1 MKKQIS
7 KFLASATTILMLLTP
22 YVALASSGQGTVSAF
37 NTIAGS
43 SVTSSSSQYLANQS
57 IQKSNVTV
65 DRTVIQNDGMDS
77 ATLQVQLMDAFGN
90 PYSGHAVMLVSSRN
104 NDVIK
109 ALNSSGISDRSG
121 KTSFAVSSLDKGV
134 STFSVIDS
142 TANVV
147 LDQRPQVAFLSS
159 QQYMQDVGGDF
170 NFIDVAQAANFGALS
185 QFQISDF
192 PASIQSGQ
200 NVSFKITAQDSS
212 NQTVQDYVGTVHFSA
227 EGDNSN
233 NVSLPVDYTFKAT
246 DLGVHQFSLG
256 LSFTSN
262 GTYKV
267 NVNDLSN
274 VLLKGTA
281 SVTVGNQSQQGSQQ
295 NLTKP
300 LITTP
305 VAGSF
310 SQKNQSITGSAPAGY
325 TVKIFDN
332 QQEMGTVQADNAGK
346 FTYQTIPLVDGVHK
360 FYVVA
365 LDQNQTIQGTSD
377 PVQITIDTT
386 PPTLDQITL
395 TPADNVKPGEAIS
408 IDVVSEENLS
418 QSAAVFNSDIVSLN
432 PSLDKPGHYI
442 ASIQAPNT
450 AGAYPVDIILVDQL
464 GNEGSYKGKA
474 QVTVTE
480 TVTTQQSQQTQTMQ
494 QTQATQQGGQFAGRV
509 SGVISYGGDKKVV
522 LVWQA
527 LTAPNEIIKHYRIY
541 FGNNASDLKDYADTK
556 DASTTWYVPSLE
568 NGKQYYF
575 AVTAFDDAGN
585 ETSMKS
591 DLVTGIPFA
600 SEVSALPQAATDVLN
615 TVNDLHASALAAI
628 GTMPKQNDYGPEL
641 IWVLSGS
648 GLVSMTIQ
656 KIRRKLK
663 K

>member
-7 KFLASATTILMLLTP
+7 KFLASATTILMFLTP
-22 YVALASSGQGTVSAF
+22 YVALASSGQVTVSAVS
-37 NTIAGS
+37 A
-43 SVTSSSSQYLANQS
+43 
-57 IQKSNVTV
+57 QKSNVTV
-65 DRTVIQNDGMDS
+65 SRTVIQNDGRDS
-77 ATLQVQLMDAFGN
+77 ATLQVQLMDAFGT
-90 PYSGHAVMLVSSRN
+90 PYPGHAVTLVSSRN

-109 ALNSSGISDRSG
+109 ALSFAGISDRSG

-134 STFSVIDS
+134 SIFSVIDS

-170 NFIDVAQAANFGALS
+170 NFINVAQAADFGALS

-192 PASIQSGQ
+192 PVSIQSGQ

-227 EGDNSN
+227 GGDNSN
-233 NVSLPVDYTFKAT
+233 NVSLPVDYTFKAS

-281 SVTVGNQSQQGSQQ
+281 TVTVGNQGQQGSQQ
-295 NLTKP
+295 NLSKP

-310 SQKNQSITGSAPAGY
+310 SQKNQSITGSAPASY

-332 QQEMGTVQADNAGK
+332 QQEMGTVQADNTGK
-346 FTYQTIPLVDGVHK
+346 FTYQTIPLIDGAHK

-386 PPTLDQITL
+386 PPTVDQITL
-395 TPADNVKPGEAIS
+395 TPADNVKPGQAIS
-408 IDVVSEENLS
+408 LDVLSEENLS
-418 QSAAVFNSDIVSLN
+418 QSAAVFNSDIISLN

-442 ASIQAPNT
+442 ASIQAPNV
-450 AGAYPVDIILVDQL
+450 AGAYPVDVILVDQL

-480 TVTTQQSQQTQTMQ
+480 TVTTQESQQTQGTQ
-494 QTQATQQGGQFAGRV
+494 QTQQGGQFAGRV

-522 LVWQA
+522 LVWEA
-527 LTAPNEIIKHYRIY
+527 LTAPNTVIKHYRVY

-556 DASTTWYVPSLE
+556 DTSTTWYVPNLD

-575 AVTAFDDAGN
+575 AVTAFDEAGN

-591 DLVTGIPFA
+591 DFVTGIPFA
-600 SEVSALPQAATDVLN
+600 SEVSSLPQTAADILN
-615 TVNDLHASALAAI
+615 TVNDLHASALDSLE
-628 GTMPKQNDYGPEL
+628 TMPRQNDYGPEL
-641 IWVLSGS
+641 IWILSGS
-648 GLVSMTIQ
+648 GLASMTIQ